1 MKMYLNN
8 MRDVVKALTVF
19 FRKERN
25 WNSDLTLQ
33 LQNPEKSVLT

>member
-1 MKMYLNN
+1 MVKEAIRFLNGFDLNKMKMYLNN

-25 WNSDLTLQ
+25 
-33 LQNPEKSVLT
+33 